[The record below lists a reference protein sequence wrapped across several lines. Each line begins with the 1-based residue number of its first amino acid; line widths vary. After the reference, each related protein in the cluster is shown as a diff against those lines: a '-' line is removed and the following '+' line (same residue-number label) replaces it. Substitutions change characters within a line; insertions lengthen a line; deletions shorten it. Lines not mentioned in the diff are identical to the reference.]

1 MNNNCLSISIKFA
14 TTNLLLTQYRLIHK
28 YALPRTFNIILYNL
42 HHMLN
47 LLMQT
52 FEKTPI
58 LVGRRKLRH
67 CGSFFPLL
75 CEKSKSNL
83 STNFKLWVSWKL
95 LSDTAVRRDNSLT
108 RT

>member
-52 FEKTPI
+52 S
-58 LVGRRKLRH
+58 LRRLLFWSGEDKVEH
-67 CGSFFPLL
+67 TAGASFLFSVKNPNRIFP
-75 CEKSKSNL
+75 
-83 STNFKLWVSWKL
+83 NFKLCHGSCCL
-95 LSDTAVRRDNSLT
+95 RHGGTQG
-108 RT
+108 